1 MIVEKKGFKVVGELL
16 TKTVGLVFFS
26 LLAIGLGVLFG
37 VLFEGML
44 RENPEDTAI
53 VQTQDSALETTPY
66 TPDEETT
73 TTGTQPVENQPT
85 TAPGVMVVSKVLV
98 GPFATYQEAS
108 KTADKLKTEG
118 YPTYVVNKA
127 PYAVQVGAFSNAANA
142 ENLKNELAGKGYKS
156 FVRND

>member
-1 MIVEKKGFKVVGELL
+1 MEKKGFKVVGELL

-53 VQTQDSALETTPY
+53 VQTQDPVLETTPY
-66 TPDEETT
+66 APEEELTTSEGTPGESR
-73 TTGTQPVENQPT
+73 PV

-108 KTADKLKTEG
+108 AAADKLKTDG

-127 PYAVQVGAFSNAANA
+127 PYAVQVGAFSNSANA

-156 FVRND
+156 FVRNE